1 MAVNTTNNRVLNVV
15 SVVVSDVVTDN
26 KSMVCGT
33 AKAGHALAVHLL
45 SQQQLPGYQPRP
57 ASERSQERLAGRAW
71 RGWRLALE
79 RASASPAPLAKPW
92 KPGTPSAGK
101 PATRT
106 PSIIS
111 KRLTDMPGIDARDF
125 TGRMTMPASRA

>member
-1 MAVNTTNNRVLNVV
+1 MAVNTTNSRVLNVV
-15 SVVVSDVVTDN
+15 SVVSDVVTDN
-26 KSMVCGT
+26 QSMVCGT
-33 AKAGHALAVHLL
+33 AKAGHDLAIHLL

-57 ASERSQERLAGRAW
+57 ASERSQERLASRAW

-79 RASASPAPLAKPW
+79 VASASPAPLAKPW
-92 KPGTPSAGK
+92 KRGTPTGGK

-111 KRLTDMPGIDARDF
+111 KRLTDKPGIDARDF
-125 TGRMTMPASRA
+125 TGRMSMPASMA